1 MIHHASKSRAGL
13 TLTEVLVATTV
24 TTIVVGA
31 VAAFS
36 HAALQAWEVS
46 TQSGNSTQAGR
57 VVLAHIA
64 QSVSKSR
71 HVLNVTHVWGSST
84 TSTMP
89 VATGSV
95 LPLMPGTTLTG
106 TTTMMLSTDQILLVW
121 ERDGEAGDP
130 TPGQPNFVELVIF
143 APHKEHPQQLME
155 LRPAVDAALVVPLD
169 QPDVLWQW
177 ITRFR
182 RGEDVRQPPT
192 VLLGDLG
199 GIHFEVDEFREP
211 QGASG
216 IVQQNVRTGLCVSPP
231 NQPVAVFFGSA
242 TRRYLDGR

>member
-1 MIHHASKSRAGL
+1 MNHHASKSRAGL

-24 TTIVVGA
+24 TTLVVGA
-31 VAAFS
+31 VAGFS

-57 VVLAHIA
+57 VVLTHIA
-64 QSVSKSR
+64 QTVSTSR
-71 HVLNVTHVWGSST
+71 HVLNVSNIWGSST
-84 TSTMP
+84 NSTMP
-89 VATGSV
+89 VAPGS
-95 LPLMPGTTLTG
+95 LISGTTLTG
-106 TTTMMLSTDQILLVW
+106 MTTTLSTDQVLLVW
-121 ERDGEAGDP
+121 EHDGEAGDP

-143 APHKEHPQQLME
+143 APHKEYRQQLME
-155 LRPAVDAALVVPLD
+155 LRPAVDASLVVPLD
-169 QPDVLWQW
+169 QPDVLLQW

-182 RGEDVRQPPT
+182 RGENVRQPPA

-216 IVQQNVRTGLCVSPP
+216 IVQQNVRIGLCVSSP
-231 NQPVAVFFGSA
+231 NQPASVFFGSA
-242 TRRYLDGR
+242 MRRYFDGR